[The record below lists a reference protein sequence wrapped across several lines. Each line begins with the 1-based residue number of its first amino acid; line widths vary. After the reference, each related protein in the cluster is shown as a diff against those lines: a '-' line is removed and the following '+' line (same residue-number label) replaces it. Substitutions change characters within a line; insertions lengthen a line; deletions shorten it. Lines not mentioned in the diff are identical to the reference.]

1 MRTEFLVVEEEQKK
15 DGVTDEELE
24 KKVEELTKDWN
35 FTTWLVLK

>member
-24 KKVEELTKDWN
+24 KKVEELTKD
-35 FTTWLVLK
+35 